1 MSDKASTV
9 IEYLKT
15 KTFFK
20 HLALS
25 TVIFGLIVFISLQFL
40 SSFTD
45 HDKSI
50 EVPDFVGVKTS
61 DLDKF
66 IEGKSVRY
74 QIIDSIYEDSKPK
87 GVVVE
92 QTPEAKFKV
101 KENRTVY
108 VIVNAVLPSQIKVP
122 GLKDVSLR
130 QATAIL
136 QSCGLKLGRLT
147 YVPDIARN
155 AVLKQMYKGS
165 IIQPGTFI
173 PKGSTID
180 LVLGKGES
188 DEDVSVPELIG
199 MTRKEALD
207 MINLNS
213 LIVGAEV
220 FDSQVKDS
228 SKVFVY
234 RQRPAAGNDTKI
246 KSGSSIDLFYTSD
259 VSKISKDSLNV
270 DDNENSDDE

>member
-1 MSDKASTV
+1 MGDKASTFL
-9 IEYLKT
+9 EYIKT
-15 KTFFK
+15 KTFYK

-25 TVIFGLIVFISLQFL
+25 SVVFGLVIVILLQFL

-50 EVPDFVGVKTS
+50 EVPDFVGVKTGE
-61 DLDKF
+61 LDKF
-66 IEGKSVRY
+66 IEGKNVNY
-74 QIIDSIYEDSKPK
+74 QIIDSIYEDNKPK

-92 QTPEAKFKV
+92 QTPEPKFKV

-130 QATAIL
+130 QASAIL
-136 QSCGLKLGRLT
+136 QSCGLKLGKLT
-147 YVPDIARN
+147 YVPDLARN
-155 AVLKQMYKGS
+155 AVLKQMFKGE

-173 PKGSTID
+173 PRGSTID

-188 DEDVSVPELIG
+188 DEEVSVPDLTG
-199 MTRKEALD
+199 MTRKEALE

-220 FDSQVKDS
+220 YDTQVKDS
-228 SKVFVY
+228 ANVFVF
-234 RQRPAAGNDTKI
+234 RQRPIANSSSTV
-246 KSGSSIDLFYTSD
+246 KSGSSVDLFYTTD
-259 VSKISKDSLNV
+259 PSKITKDSLGINA
-270 DDNENSDDE
+270 DDAYEE